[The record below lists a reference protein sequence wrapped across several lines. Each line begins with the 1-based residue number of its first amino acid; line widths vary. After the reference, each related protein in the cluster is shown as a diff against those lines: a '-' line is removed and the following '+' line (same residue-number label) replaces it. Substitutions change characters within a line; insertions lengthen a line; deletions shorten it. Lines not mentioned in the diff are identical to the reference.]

1 MQQVKIRT
9 NHGTI
14 LIQLNSEKAPKTVE
28 NFLNYVNS
36 GFYHGTLFHR
46 VIKGFMIQGGGMEP
60 ALREKTTNPPI
71 ENEAT
76 NGLSNVIGS
85 IAMARTP
92 DPHSASSQFFINMDK
107 NTFLD
112 HTAKTSQG
120 WGYCVFGEVVGGMDV
135 VNKIEKVETT
145 NRFSHQDVPVEP
157 VIIES
162 TEVVE
167 SA

>member
-1 MQQVKIRT
+1 MQQVKMRT
-9 NHGTI
+9 NQGTI

-28 NFLNYVNS
+28 NFVNYVNS
-36 GFYHGTLFHR
+36 GFYNGTLFHR
-46 VIKGFMIQGGGMEP
+46 VIDGFMIQGGGMEP

-76 NGLSNVIGS
+76 NGLSNVVGS

-92 DPHSASSQFFINMDK
+92 DPHSASSQFFINMAK

-120 WGYCVFGEVVGGMDV
+120 WGYCVFGEVVDGMDV
-135 VNKIEKVETT
+135 VKKIEKVATT
-145 NRFSHQDVPVEP
+145 SRFGHQDVPVEP
-157 VIIES
+157 VIIEN

-167 SA
+167 SD

>member
-145 NRFSHQDVPVEP
+145 SRFSHQDVPVEP